1 MSVCQVFTEFRF
13 IFVMHFRK
21 KFTETETTENVSLCY
36 KRKNFFDRKNVSL
49 CYKST
54 EFCCYYECIQIKVDP
69 LQIRMIAFMIK
80 NYREFYV
87 LFGVIRKK
95 NATKCTG
102 ALMCS
107 LI

>member
-21 KFTETETTENVSLCY
+21 KFTETETTENH
-36 KRKNFFDRKNVSL
+36 VSL